1 MELRY
6 YQREAI
12 DACYAYFANNQMRNP
27 CIVLPTGAG
36 KTHLIVQVCRDV
48 QKWQGRVLV
57 VAHVKELLE
66 QAASKL
72 RAVDG
77 LDVGVYSAAL
87 KQRDTE
93 SDVIV
98 AGVQS
103 IYKRGFELAGSR
115 PFNVVIVDE
124 AHRIPVE
131 GDGMYVQLLNDL
143 KQTNPRLRV
152 IGLTATPYRTADGYV
167 CSDDHFLNDVCFDV
181 SIKEL
186 IAGKYLCPLSSKRS
200 QNEVDM
206 SGVKISNGD
215 FAQSDMESRFTGDDK
230 VGPAV
235 AEILKLTAD
244 RRKVLI
250 FCCGIGHASEVAFH
264 LDAANQKVRV
274 VSSQHDER
282 DKSIDAFR
290 NGDCKYLVNVNVLT
304 EGFDATTIDSV
315 VLLRATVSPGLYYQ
329 MVGRGLRID
338 PSKENCLVLDF
349 GGNIKRHGT
358 IDNLK
363 IKKKT
368 VGEAGEAPVKECP
381 QCHEMIYA
389 GLLTCTACGYEFP
402 PPPPNHDST
411 ASDDSPIAEV
421 KIEEYDVTD
430 VTYQVHTKRNAPDAP
445 KTMRV
450 SYWQGVNSICDEW
463 VCVEHTGF
471 AFEKAFAWWYARSKE
486 QMPKTAEQAVALAK
500 RGVLAVP
507 SAIKVR
513 TKTGERF
520 ATIVGYTLGSK
531 PEVVE
536 REPGD
541 DGEESRDDSLW
552 EEYLGSELPF

>member
-1 MELRY
+1 MMELRY
-6 YQREAI
+6 YQRESIA
-12 DACYAYFANNQMRNP
+12 ACYAYFAHNPSRNP

-36 KTHLIVQVCRDV
+36 KTHVIVQVCRDV

-57 VAHVKELLE
+57 IAHVKELLE
-66 QAASKL
+66 QTATKL

-77 LDVGVYSAAL
+77 LDVGVYSASL

-93 SDVIV
+93 SDVLV

-152 IGLTATPYRTADGYV
+152 IGLTATPYRTSDGYV
-167 CSDDHFLNDVCFDV
+167 CSDDHFLNDVCYEAG
-181 SIKEL
+181 IKEL
-186 IAGKYLCPLSSKRS
+186 IAGKYLCELSSKRS
-200 QNEVDM
+200 ACEIDM
-206 SGVKISNGD
+206 TGVRTSGGD
-215 FAQSDMESRFTGDDK
+215 YVQSEMESRFVGDDK

-244 RRKVLI
+244 RNKVLI

-264 LDAANQKVRV
+264 LDQAGQKVRIV
-274 VSSQHDER
+274 TSQHDGR
-282 DKSIDAFR
+282 DGSIEAFKH
-290 NGDCKYLVNVNVLT
+290 GDCKYLVNVNVLT
-304 EGFDATTIDSV
+304 EGFDATAIDSV
-315 VLLRATVSPGLYYQ
+315 VLLRATISPGLYYQ
-329 MVGRGLRID
+329 MVGRGLRTD
-338 PSKENCLVLDF
+338 QAKQNCLVLDY

-363 IKKKT
+363 IKAKQ
-368 VGEAGEAPVKECP
+368 VGEAGEAPVKCCPECN
-381 QCHEMIYA
+381 EMVHA
-389 GLLTCTACGYEFP
+389 GLRLCTVCGFEFP
-402 PPPPNHDST
+402 LPPPNHEHT
-411 ASDDSPIAEV
+411 ASTDSVLAEV
-421 KIEEYDVTD
+421 KTEEHEIDNVS
-430 VTYQVHTKRNAPDAP
+430 YQVHTKRNAPEAP

-450 SYWQGVNSICDEW
+450 SYWLGVNSICDEW

-471 AFEKAFAWWYARSKE
+471 AFEKAYAWWFARSKTKI
-486 QMPKTAEQAVALAK
+486 PATAEEAVALAK
-500 RGVLAVP
+500 QGVLAMP
-507 SAIKVR
+507 SVIKIR
-513 TKTGERF
+513 TKSGEKF
-520 ATIVGYTLGSK
+520 STITGYTLGPK
-531 PEVVE
+531 PDAVE

-541 DGEESRDDSLW
+541 DGEKPDRLW
-552 EEYLGSELPF
+552 EEYLESEIPF